1 MRIGI
6 DARFLT
12 HPQKGGFKT
21 YSENLISALA
31 EVDRDNSYIL
41 FLDRPPDQLTRLPKQ
56 PNFEYRVIPGEN
68 PAFGMPWR
76 EQIGL
81 PHFAAKDRL
90 DLLHSPCLTAP
101 LRLKCASLVTIHDMI
116 WFSSGKYSTKAP
128 VSLKRKLMNW
138 YYHRVPQL
146 AARKSSL
153 VLTVSQASK
162 DRITRE
168 LGIPADKV
176 FVTYEGANPIFRQIN
191 DDKQISV
198 IRNKYS
204 LPSEYILAIGSA
216 DPRKNIT
223 TLVQAY
229 AQLPANLKAA
239 YQLVIIWTHP
249 LMADMLMRQVQDLG
263 LMERV
268 RFLMRVPDEDLVLL
282 YNGASLFVFPSL
294 EEGFGLPPL
303 EAMACGTPVVAAN
316 NSSIPEIVGDAA
328 LLVDDVHPSGKP
340 EELTEKIRQVLT
352 EKALQDSLSQRG
364 LKRARLFS
372 WNRCA
377 GETIG
382 AYQSILKN

>member
-31 EVDRDNSYIL
+31 EVDKDNSYFL
-41 FLDRPPDQLTRLPKQ
+41 YLDRPPDQQTKLPKQ
-56 PNFEYRVIPGEN
+56 PNFKYRVIPGEN
-68 PAFGMPWR
+68 PVFGMPWR

-81 PHFAAKDRL
+81 PHFAAKNRL

-101 LRLKCASLVTIHDMI
+101 LRLKCASIVTIHDMI
-116 WFSSGKYSTKAP
+116 WFSSRYSVKAP
-128 VSLKRKLMNW
+128 VSLKRKLINW
-138 YYHRVPQL
+138 YYYLVPKI

-176 FVTYEGANPIFRQIN
+176 FVTYEAASPIFCQTQ
-191 DDKQISV
+191 DVEEISG
-198 IRNKYS
+198 IRTRYN
-204 LPSEYILAIGSA
+204 LPADYIMAIGSA
-216 DPRKNIT
+216 DPRKNIS

-229 AQLPANLKAA
+229 AQLPANLKTA

-249 LMADMLMRQVQDLG
+249 LMADTLMRQVEDLG
-263 LMERV
+263 LIEYV

-294 EEGFGLPPL
+294 EEGFGLPLL
-303 EAMACGTPVVAAN
+303 EAMACGTPVVAGN
-316 NSSIPEIVGDAA
+316 NSSIPEVVGDAA
-328 LLVDDVHPSGKP
+328 LLVQPNDTRELSETIAKVLSDDNLKN
-340 EELTEKIRQVLT
+340 EITVLS
-352 EKALQDSLSQRG
+352 KFFSASLSNFMQILSKLLIT
-364 LKRARLFS
+364 LKS
-372 WNRCA
+372 CK
-377 GETIG
+377 IC
-382 AYQSILKN
+382 